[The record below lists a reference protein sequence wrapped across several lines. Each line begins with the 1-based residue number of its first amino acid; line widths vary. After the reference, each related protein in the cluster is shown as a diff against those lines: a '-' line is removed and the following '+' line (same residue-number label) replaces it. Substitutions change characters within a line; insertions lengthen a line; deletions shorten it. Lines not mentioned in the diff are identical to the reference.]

1 MKSGVRIL
9 VIIIIAGLI
18 GIGSYYYINGWY
30 NEIPWAIAA
39 LVIGYRSDT
48 VRNSIINGVIF
59 AYVLFLVYTYVDS
72 AAKMDA
78 GNYLRFILVD
88 VLLSLIGA
96 IVGAAGSFAGFW
108 VKGNKKN

>member
-1 MKSGVRIL
+1 MKSGIRIL

-30 NEIPWAIAA
+30 NEIPWAIAS
-39 LVIGYRSDT
+39 LIIGYRSDSA
-48 VRNSIINGVIF
+48 RNSIINGLIF
-59 AYVLFLVYTYVDS
+59 GYVLFLIYTYVGS

-78 GNYLRFILVD
+78 GNYLHFILVD
-88 VLLSLIGA
+88 ILLSLIGA

-108 VKGNKKN
+108 LKGKSEV

>member
-1 MKSGVRIL
+1 MKNGIRIL
-9 VIIIIAGLI
+9 VIIIIASLI

-30 NEIPWAIAA
+30 NEIPWAIAS

-59 AYVLFLVYTYVDS
+59 GYVLFLVYSYVGS